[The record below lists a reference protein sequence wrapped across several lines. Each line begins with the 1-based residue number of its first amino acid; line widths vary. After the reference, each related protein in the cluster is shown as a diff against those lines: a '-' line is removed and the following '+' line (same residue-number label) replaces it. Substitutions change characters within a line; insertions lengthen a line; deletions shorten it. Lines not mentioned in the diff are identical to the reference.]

1 MTEFDLEKINE
12 FAPFCLSCLGRSVG
26 LVGFGLD
33 NRERGLEMAN
43 LIEISSGI
51 DTDKELICDSE
62 DCKIC
67 DGLIGE
73 IDNFIDLSCDSILDY
88 SLETFKIGTI
98 VDKDILDTESEF
110 SKIFGLNLSETIK
123 SQLNREIGIGVF
135 QNLDISARLDRPD
148 STIIIDTR
156 YDTINLEI
164 KSIFIEGKY
173 NKYDRTIPQT
183 YWPCSKCKGRGCRLC
198 NNTGQLYPDSVQ
210 SLVAAPFM
218 KATHSTE
225 NLFHGMGREDIDAA
239 MLGSGRPFVLEL
251 RRPKVRDIDL
261 DKMQMEI
268 NTVNK
273 DRIRVSNFKLVSRSR
288 VAELKNTVC
297 DKSYRVD
304 VSVPEELS
312 IESLKNGAQ
321 RLKEKLVKQRTPTR
335 VAHRRADLIRP
346 RFVESVKVLSFEQ
359 GMVELEIRAQHGTY
373 IRELVSGDMGRT
385 VPSFSSLVD
394 GACKVEVL
402 DVLNLHLE
410 NEEETK

>member
-1 MTEFDLEKINE
+1 MFDLEEIKKYS
-12 FAPFCLSCLGRSVG
+12 PFCLSCLGRSVG

-33 NRERGLEMAN
+33 NRERGIEMIN
-43 LIEISSGI
+43 IIELSENVNINEGIICSS
-51 DTDKELICDSE
+51 EE
-62 DCKIC
+62 CKIC

-73 IDNFIDLSCDSILDY
+73 IENFIDLARESISDY

-98 VDKDILDTESEF
+98 VDKEILNLESEF
-110 SKIFGLNLSETIK
+110 ANIFGLNLSESIK
-123 SQLNREIGIGVF
+123 SQLNREIGIGVS
-135 QNLDISARLDRPD
+135 QKNNLLARLDKPD

-164 KSIFIEGKY
+164 KSIFVEGKY

-183 YWPCSKCKGRGCRLC
+183 YWPCRKCKGKGCKSC
-198 NNTGQLYPDSVQ
+198 NHTGQLYPDSVQ
-210 SLVAAPFM
+210 SLVANPFM
-218 KATHSTE
+218 KSTNATE

-251 RRPKVRDIDL
+251 RMPKNREIDL
-261 DKMQMEI
+261 NEMTDKI
-268 NTVNK
+268 NEGNMGRIQVNNLEFVPRK
-273 DRIRVSNFKLVSRSR
+273 R

-304 VSVPEELS
+304 VSIPEDLT

-321 RLKEKLVKQRTPTR
+321 KLKEKLVEQRTPTR

-346 RFVESVKVLSFEQ
+346 RLVESVNVLSFEQ
-359 GMVELEIRAQHGTY
+359 GMAELEIRAQHGTY

-410 NEEETK
+410 YEEVKK

>member
-1 MTEFDLEKINE
+1 MFDLEEIKKY
-12 FAPFCLSCLGRSVG
+12 APFCVSCLGRSVG
-26 LVGFGLD
+26 LVGYGLD
-33 NRERGLEMAN
+33 NRERGLEMVN
-43 LIEISSGI
+43 LIDISNNSDI
-51 DTDKELICDSE
+51 EKDMICDSE
-62 DCKIC
+62 DCTIC

-73 IDNFIDLSCDSILDY
+73 IDNFIDLSCESISDY
-88 SLETFKIGTI
+88 SLDTFKIGTI
-98 VDKDILDTESEF
+98 VDKERIEIEAKF
-110 SKIFGLNLSETIK
+110 SSLFGVNLFENIK

-135 QNLDISARLDRPD
+135 QKLNLSTRLDRPD

-156 YDTINLEI
+156 YDTVSLEI

-173 NKYDRTIPQT
+173 NKFDRTIPQT
-183 YWPCSKCKGRGCRLC
+183 YWPCRKCKGRGCKSC
-198 NNTGQLYPDSVQ
+198 NGSGQLYPDSVQ
-210 SLVAAPFM
+210 SLIAEPFM
-218 KATHSTE
+218 KITKSTE

-239 MLGSGRPFVLEL
+239 MLGFGRPFVLEL
-251 RRPKVRDIDL
+251 RMPKSR
-261 DKMQMEI
+261 EI
-268 NTVNK
+268 NLEDVQNKINLDNDGRIQVN
-273 DRIRVSNFKLVSRSR
+273 DLEFVPRNR

-304 VSVPEELS
+304 VSIPEDLT

-321 RLKEKLVKQRTPTR
+321 RLKEQLVKQRTPTR

-346 RFVESVKVLSFEQ
+346 RFVQSVNILSFNQ

-394 GACKVEVL
+394 GTCKVEVL

>member
-1 MTEFDLEKINE
+1 MFDLEEIKKYS
-12 FAPFCLSCLGRSVG
+12 PFCLSCLGRSVG

-33 NRERGLEMAN
+33 NRERGIEMIN
-43 LIEISSGI
+43 IIELSENINI
-51 DTDKELICDSE
+51 NEDIICSSE

-73 IDNFIDLSCDSILDY
+73 IDNFIDLACESISDY

-98 VDKDILDTESEF
+98 VDKEILNLESEF
-110 SKIFGLNLSETIK
+110 ADIFGLNLSESIK
-123 SQLNREIGIGVF
+123 SQLNREIGIGVS
-135 QNLDISARLDRPD
+135 QKNNLLARLDNPD

-156 YDTINLEI
+156 YDTISLEI
-164 KSIFIEGKY
+164 KSIFVEGKY

-183 YWPCSKCKGRGCRLC
+183 YWPCRKCKGKGCKSC

-210 SLVAAPFM
+210 SLVANPFM
-218 KATHSTE
+218 KVTKATE

-251 RRPKVRDIDL
+251 RKPRNRDIDL
-261 DKMQMEI
+261 NEMTAKI
-268 NTVNK
+268 NESNMS
-273 DRIRVSNFKLVSRSR
+273 RIRVNNLEFVPRKR
-288 VAELKNTVC
+288 VAEIKNTVC

-304 VSVPEELS
+304 VSIPEDLT

-321 RLKEKLVKQRTPTR
+321 RLKEKLVKQRTPSR

-346 RFVESVKVLSFEQ
+346 RLVESVNLLSFEQ

-410 NEEETK
+410 YEEVKK

>member
-1 MTEFDLEKINE
+1 MFDLEEIKKYS
-12 FAPFCLSCLGRSVG
+12 PFCLSCLGRSVG

-33 NRERGLEMAN
+33 NRERGIEMIN
-43 LIEISSGI
+43 IIELSENVNINEGIICSS
-51 DTDKELICDSE
+51 EE
-62 DCKIC
+62 CKIC

-73 IDNFIDLSCDSILDY
+73 IDNFIDLACESISDY

-98 VDKDILDTESEF
+98 VDKEILNLESEF
-110 SKIFGLNLSETIK
+110 ANIFGLNLSESIK
-123 SQLNREIGIGVF
+123 SQLNREIGIGVS
-135 QNLDISARLDRPD
+135 QKNNLLARLDKPD

-164 KSIFIEGKY
+164 KSIFVEGKY

-183 YWPCSKCKGRGCRLC
+183 YWPCRKCKGKGCKSC
-198 NNTGQLYPDSVQ
+198 NHTGQLYPDSVQ
-210 SLVAAPFM
+210 SLVANPFM
-218 KATHSTE
+218 KSTNATE

-251 RRPKVRDIDL
+251 RMPKNREIDL
-261 DKMQMEI
+261 NEMTDKI
-268 NTVNK
+268 NEGNMGRIQVNNLEFVPRK
-273 DRIRVSNFKLVSRSR
+273 R

-304 VSVPEELS
+304 VSIPEDLT

-321 RLKEKLVKQRTPTR
+321 KLKEKLVKQRTPTR

-346 RFVESVKVLSFEQ
+346 RLVESVNVLSFEQ
-359 GMVELEIRAQHGTY
+359 GMAELEIRAQHGTY

-410 NEEETK
+410 YEEVKK

>member
-1 MTEFDLEKINE
+1 MFDLEEIKKY
-12 FAPFCLSCLGRSVG
+12 APFCVSCLGRSVG
-26 LVGFGLD
+26 LVGYGLD
-33 NRERGLEMAN
+33 NRERGLEMVN
-43 LIEISSGI
+43 LIDISNNSDI
-51 DTDKELICDSE
+51 EKDMICDSE
-62 DCKIC
+62 DCTIC

-73 IDNFIDLSCDSILDY
+73 IDNFIDLSCESISDY
-88 SLETFKIGTI
+88 SLDSFKIGTI
-98 VDKDILDTESEF
+98 VDRERIEIEAKF
-110 SKIFGLNLSETIK
+110 SSIFGVNLFENIK

-135 QNLDISARLDRPD
+135 QKLNLSTRLDGPD

-156 YDTINLEI
+156 YDTVSLEI

-173 NKYDRTIPQT
+173 NKFDRTIPQT
-183 YWPCSKCKGRGCRLC
+183 YWPCRKCKGRGCKSC
-198 NNTGQLYPDSVQ
+198 NGSGQLYPDSVQ
-210 SLVAAPFM
+210 SLVAEPFM
-218 KATHSTE
+218 KITNSTE

-239 MLGSGRPFVLEL
+239 MLGVGRPFILEL
-251 RRPKVRDIDL
+251 RMPKCR
-261 DKMQMEI
+261 EI
-268 NTVNK
+268 NLEDVQNKINLDNEGRIQVN
-273 DRIRVSNFKLVSRSR
+273 DLEFVPRNR

-304 VSVPEELS
+304 VSIPEDLT

-321 RLKEKLVKQRTPTR
+321 RLKEQLVKQRTPTR

-359 GMVELEIRAQHGTY
+359 GMVELEIKAQSGTY

>member
-1 MTEFDLEKINE
+1 MFDLEEIKKY
-12 FAPFCLSCLGRSVG
+12 APFCISCLGRSVG

-33 NRERGLEMAN
+33 NRERGLEMIN
-43 LIEISSGI
+43 IIDLSNNSNIE
-51 DTDKELICDSE
+51 KELICYSE
-62 DCKIC
+62 DCEIC

-73 IDNFIDLSCDSILDY
+73 IDDFVSLSCESISDY
-88 SLETFKIGTI
+88 SLDTFKIGTI
-98 VDKDILDTESEF
+98 VDKEIIELEAEF
-110 SKIFGLNLSETIK
+110 SALFGVNISEIIK

-135 QNLDISARLDRPD
+135 QKLNLSTRLDKPD

-156 YDTINLEI
+156 YDTVNLEI
-164 KSIFIEGKY
+164 KSLFIEGKY
-173 NKYDRTIPQT
+173 NKFDRTIPQT
-183 YWPCSKCKGRGCRLC
+183 YWPCRKCKGRGCKSC
-198 NNTGQLYPDSVQ
+198 NDSGQLYPDSVQ
-210 SLVAAPFM
+210 SLVAEPFM
-218 KATHSTE
+218 KITDSKE

-239 MLGSGRPFVLEL
+239 MLGFGRPFVLEL
-251 RRPKVRDIDL
+251 RMPKNR
-261 DKMQMEI
+261 EI
-268 NTVNK
+268 NLKEVQNKINLNNENRIQVNDLK
-273 DRIRVSNFKLVSRSR
+273 FVPRSR

-297 DKSYRVD
+297 EKSYRVD
-304 VSVPEELS
+304 VSIPENLT

-321 RLKEKLVKQRTPTR
+321 RLKEQRVKQRTPTR

-346 RFVESVKVLSFEQ
+346 RFVQSVNILSFKQ

-410 NEEETK
+410 NEEEIK

>member
-26 LVGFGLD
+26 LVSFGLD

-183 YWPCSKCKGRGCRLC
+183 HWPCSKCKGRGCRLC

-239 MLGSGRPFVLEL
+239 MLGLGRPFVLEL

-321 RLKEKLVKQRTPTR
+321 RLKEKLV
-335 VAHRRADLIRP
+335 
-346 RFVESVKVLSFEQ
+346 
-359 GMVELEIRAQHGTY
+359 
-373 IRELVSGDMGRT
+373 
-385 VPSFSSLVD
+385 
-394 GACKVEVL
+394 
-402 DVLNLHLE
+402 
-410 NEEETK
+410 

>member
-1 MTEFDLEKINE
+1 MFDLEEIKKYS
-12 FAPFCLSCLGRSVG
+12 PFCLSCLGRSVG

-33 NRERGLEMAN
+33 NRERGIEMIN
-43 LIEISSGI
+43 IIELSENMNINEDI
-51 DTDKELICDSE
+51 ICSSE

-73 IDNFIDLSCDSILDY
+73 IENFIDLARESISDY

-98 VDKDILDTESEF
+98 VDKEILNLESEF
-110 SKIFGLNLSETIK
+110 ASIFGLNLSESIK
-123 SQLNREIGIGVF
+123 SQLNREIGIGVS
-135 QNLDISARLDRPD
+135 QKNNLLARLDNPD

-164 KSIFIEGKY
+164 KSIFVEGKY

-183 YWPCSKCKGRGCRLC
+183 YWPCRKCKGKGCKSC

-210 SLVAAPFM
+210 SLVANPFM
-218 KATHSTE
+218 KVTKATE

-239 MLGSGRPFVLEL
+239 MLGSGRPFILEL
-251 RRPKVRDIDL
+251 RMPRNRDIDL
-261 DKMQMEI
+261 NEMTAKI
-268 NTVNK
+268 NESNMSRIQVNNLEFVPRK
-273 DRIRVSNFKLVSRSR
+273 R

-304 VSVPEELS
+304 VSIPKDLT

-346 RFVESVKVLSFEQ
+346 RLVESVNVLSFEQ
-359 GMVELEIRAQHGTY
+359 GMVELEIKAQHGTY

-402 DVLNLHLE
+402 DVLNLHLDY
-410 NEEETK
+410 EEVKK

>member
-1 MTEFDLEKINE
+1 MFDLEEIKKY
-12 FAPFCLSCLGRSVG
+12 APFCVSCLGRSVG
-26 LVGFGLD
+26 LVGYGLD
-33 NRERGLEMAN
+33 NRERGLEMVN
-43 LIEISSGI
+43 LIDISNNSDI
-51 DTDKELICDSE
+51 EKDMICDSE
-62 DCKIC
+62 DCTIC

-73 IDNFIDLSCDSILDY
+73 IDNFIDLSCESISDY
-88 SLETFKIGTI
+88 SLDSFKIGTI
-98 VDKDILDTESEF
+98 VDRERIEIEAKF
-110 SKIFGLNLSETIK
+110 SSIFGVNLFENIK

-135 QNLDISARLDRPD
+135 QKLNLSTRLDGPD

-156 YDTINLEI
+156 YDTVSLEI

-173 NKYDRTIPQT
+173 NKFDRTIPQT
-183 YWPCSKCKGRGCRLC
+183 YWPCRKCKGRGCKSC
-198 NNTGQLYPDSVQ
+198 NGSGQLYPDSVQ
-210 SLVAAPFM
+210 SLVAEPFM
-218 KATHSTE
+218 KITNSTE

-239 MLGSGRPFVLEL
+239 MLGVGRPFILEL
-251 RRPKVRDIDL
+251 RMPKCR
-261 DKMQMEI
+261 EI
-268 NTVNK
+268 NLEDVQNKINLDNEGRIQVN
-273 DRIRVSNFKLVSRSR
+273 DLEFVPRNR

-304 VSVPEELS
+304 VSIPEDLT

-321 RLKEKLVKQRTPTR
+321 RLKEQLVKQRTPTR

-346 RFVESVKVLSFEQ
+346 RFVQSVNILSFNQ

>member
-1 MTEFDLEKINE
+1 MFDLEKINE

-33 NRERGLEMAN
+33 NRERGIEMIN
-43 LIEISSGI
+43 IIELSA
-51 DTDKELICDSE
+51 DLDVEKELICESE
-62 DCKIC
+62 SCKIC

-73 IDNFIDLSCDSILDY
+73 IDNFIELSCDSISAY

-98 VDKDILDTESEF
+98 VDKEILDIESDF
-110 SKIFGLNLSETIK
+110 SKIFGSNLSESIK

-135 QNLDISARLDRPD
+135 QKLNILARLDRPD

-164 KSIFIEGKY
+164 KSIFVEGKY

-183 YWPCSKCKGRGCRLC
+183 YWPCSKCKGRGCKRC
-198 NNTGQLYPDSVQ
+198 NNTGLLYPDSVQ

-218 KATHSTE
+218 EITHSKE

-239 MLGSGRPFVLEL
+239 MLGFGRPFVLEL
-251 RRPKVRDIDL
+251 RMPKIREIDL
-261 DKMQMEI
+261 SHVQEKI
-268 NTVNK
+268 NSVNK
-273 DRIRVSNFKLVSRSR
+273 GRIRATDLKFVPRSR

-304 VSVPEELS
+304 VSIPKELA

-346 RFVESVKVLSFEQ
+346 RFVKSVTVLSFEQ

-385 VPSFSSLVD
+385 VPSFSSLVG

-410 NEEETK
+410 KVEETK

>member
-1 MTEFDLEKINE
+1 MFDLEEIKKY
-12 FAPFCLSCLGRSVG
+12 APFCVSCLGRSVG
-26 LVGFGLD
+26 LVGYGLD
-33 NRERGLEMAN
+33 NRERGLEMMN
-43 LIEISSGI
+43 LIDISNNSDI
-51 DTDKELICDSE
+51 EKDMVCDSE
-62 DCKIC
+62 DCTIC

-73 IDNFIDLSCDSILDY
+73 IDNFIDLSCESISDY
-88 SLETFKIGTI
+88 SLDTFKIGTI
-98 VDKDILDTESEF
+98 VDKERIEIEAKF
-110 SKIFGLNLSETIK
+110 SSLFGVNLFENIK

-135 QNLDISARLDRPD
+135 QKLNLSTRLDRPD

-156 YDTINLEI
+156 YDTVSLEI

-173 NKYDRTIPQT
+173 NKFDRTIPQT
-183 YWPCSKCKGRGCRLC
+183 YWPCRKCKGRGCKSC
-198 NNTGQLYPDSVQ
+198 NGSGQLYPDSVQ
-210 SLVAAPFM
+210 SLIAEPFM
-218 KATHSTE
+218 KITKSTE

-239 MLGSGRPFVLEL
+239 MLGFGRPFVLEL
-251 RRPKVRDIDL
+251 RMPKSR
-261 DKMQMEI
+261 EI
-268 NTVNK
+268 NLEDVQNKINLDNDGRIQVN
-273 DRIRVSNFKLVSRSR
+273 DLEFVPRNR

-304 VSVPEELS
+304 VSIPEDLT

-321 RLKEKLVKQRTPTR
+321 RLKEQLVKQRTPTR

-346 RFVESVKVLSFEQ
+346 RFVQSVNILSFNQ

>member
-1 MTEFDLEKINE
+1 MFDLKEIKKYS
-12 FAPFCLSCLGRSVG
+12 PFCLSCLGRSVG

-33 NRERGLEMAN
+33 NRERGIEMIN
-43 LIEISSGI
+43 IIEMSEQTNVGE
-51 DTDKELICDSE
+51 ELICPPE
-62 DCKIC
+62 RCKIC

-73 IDNFIDLSCDSILDY
+73 IDNFIDLACESISDY
-88 SLETFKIGTI
+88 SFETFKIGTI
-98 VDKDILDTESEF
+98 VDKDIINLESEF
-110 SKIFGLNLSETIK
+110 ADIFGVNISENIK

-135 QNLDISARLDRPD
+135 RKSGISARLESPD

-156 YDTINLEI
+156 YDIINLEI
-164 KSIFIEGKY
+164 KSIFIEGNY

-183 YWPCSKCKGRGCRLC
+183 YWPCSKCKGKGCKSC
-198 NNTGQLYPDSVQ
+198 SDTGQLYPDSVQ
-210 SLVAAPFM
+210 SLVAEPFM
-218 KATHSTE
+218 EVTNATE

-239 MLGSGRPFVLEL
+239 MLGFGRPFVLEL
-251 RRPKVRDIDL
+251 RMP
-261 DKMQMEI
+261 
-268 NTVNK
+268 
-273 DRIRVSNFKLVSRSR
+273 RIREVNLEEMTDKINGKNLERIQVNSLKLVPRKR

-304 VSVPEELS
+304 VSIPDDLT

-346 RFVESVKVLSFEQ
+346 RLVESVKILSFGQ
-359 GMVELEIRAQHGTY
+359 GMVELEIKAQHGTY

-394 GACKVEVL
+394 GVCKVEVL
-402 DVLNLHLE
+402 DVLNLHLD
-410 NEEETK
+410 NEEEKK

>member
-1 MTEFDLEKINE
+1 MFDLEEIKKY
-12 FAPFCLSCLGRSVG
+12 APFCVSCLGRSVG
-26 LVGFGLD
+26 LVGYGLD
-33 NRERGLEMAN
+33 NRERGLEMVN
-43 LIEISSGI
+43 LIDLSNDSDIEK
-51 DTDKELICDSE
+51 DMICDSE

-73 IDNFIDLSCDSILDY
+73 IDNFIEISCESISDY
-88 SLETFKIGTI
+88 SLDTFKIGTI
-98 VDKDILDTESEF
+98 VDKERIEIEAKF
-110 SKIFGLNLSETIK
+110 SSLFGVNLFENIK

-135 QNLDISARLDRPD
+135 QKLNLSARLDRPD

-156 YDTINLEI
+156 YDTVSLEI

-173 NKYDRTIPQT
+173 NKFDRTIPQT
-183 YWPCSKCKGRGCRLC
+183 YWPCRKCKGRGCKSC
-198 NNTGQLYPDSVQ
+198 NGSGQLYPDSVQ
-210 SLVAAPFM
+210 SLIAEPFM
-218 KATHSTE
+218 KITNSTE

-239 MLGSGRPFVLEL
+239 MLGFGRPFVLEL
-251 RRPKVRDIDL
+251 RMPRSR
-261 DKMQMEI
+261 EI
-268 NTVNK
+268 NLEDAQNKINLDNEGRIQVN
-273 DRIRVSNFKLVSRSR
+273 DLEFVPRSR
-288 VAELKNTVC
+288 VAKLKNTVC

-304 VSVPEELS
+304 VSIPEDLT

-321 RLKEKLVKQRTPTR
+321 RLKEQLVKQRTPTR

-346 RFVESVKVLSFEQ
+346 RFVQSVNILSFSQ

-402 DVLNLHLE
+402 DVLNLHLD

>member
-1 MTEFDLEKINE
+1 MFDLEEIKKY
-12 FAPFCLSCLGRSVG
+12 APFCVSCLGRSVG
-26 LVGFGLD
+26 LVGYGLD
-33 NRERGLEMAN
+33 NRERGLEMMN
-43 LIEISSGI
+43 LIDISNNSDI
-51 DTDKELICDSE
+51 EKDMICDSE
-62 DCKIC
+62 DCTIC

-73 IDNFIDLSCDSILDY
+73 IDNFIELSCESISDY
-88 SLETFKIGTI
+88 SLDTFKIGTI
-98 VDKDILDTESEF
+98 VDRERIEIEAKF
-110 SKIFGLNLSETIK
+110 SSIFGVNLFENIK

-135 QNLDISARLDRPD
+135 QKLNLSTRLDGPD

-156 YDTINLEI
+156 YDTVSLEI

-173 NKYDRTIPQT
+173 NKFDRTIPQT
-183 YWPCSKCKGRGCRLC
+183 YWPCRKCKGRGCKSC
-198 NNTGQLYPDSVQ
+198 NGSGQLYPDSVQ
-210 SLVAAPFM
+210 SLVAEPFM
-218 KATHSTE
+218 KITNSTE

-239 MLGSGRPFVLEL
+239 MLGVGRPFILEL
-251 RRPKVRDIDL
+251 RMPKCR
-261 DKMQMEI
+261 EI
-268 NTVNK
+268 NLEDVQNKINLDNEGRIQVN
-273 DRIRVSNFKLVSRSR
+273 DLEFVPRTR

-304 VSVPEELS
+304 VSIPEDLT

-321 RLKEKLVKQRTPTR
+321 RLKEQLVKQRTPTR

-346 RFVESVKVLSFEQ
+346 RFVQSVNILSFNQ

>member
-1 MTEFDLEKINE
+1 MFDLKKITKYS
-12 FAPFCLSCLGRSVG
+12 PFCLSCLGRSVG

-33 NRERGLEMAN
+33 NRERGLEMIN
-43 LIEISSGI
+43 IIELSEEINVE
-51 DTDKELICDSE
+51 KQLICPPE
-62 DCKIC
+62 KCKIC
-67 DGLIGE
+67 DGLVGE
-73 IDNFIDLSCDSILDY
+73 IENFTDLACDSISEY

-98 VDKDILDTESEF
+98 VDKDILNTESEF
-110 SKIFGLNLSETIK
+110 ANIFGANISESIK
-123 SQLNREIGIGVF
+123 SQLNREIGIAVF
-135 QNLDISARLDRPD
+135 QKNNISPRLNNPD

-183 YWPCSKCKGRGCRLC
+183 FWPCRKCKERGCKSC
-198 NNTGQLYPDSVQ
+198 NYTGQLYPDSVQ
-210 SLVAAPFM
+210 SLVAEPFM
-218 KATHSTE
+218 EATGASE

-239 MLGSGRPFVLEL
+239 MLGFGRPFILEL
-251 RRPKVRDIDL
+251 RMPRNRNINL
-261 DKMQMEI
+261 DEMTSKI
-268 NTVNK
+268 NAKNV
-273 DRIRVSNFKLVSRSR
+273 DRIKVNNLEFVSRKR

-304 VSVPEELS
+304 VSIPDDIT

-321 RLKEKLVKQRTPTR
+321 RLKLKLIKQRTPTR
-335 VAHRRADLIRP
+335 VAHRRADMIRP
-346 RFVESVKVLSFEQ
+346 RLVNSVDILSFEQ

-402 DVLNLHLE
+402 DVLNLHLD
-410 NEEETK
+410 NEEEKK

>member
-1 MTEFDLEKINE
+1 MTDFDLEKINE

-51 DTDKELICDSE
+51 DTDKGLICDSE

-73 IDNFIDLSCDSILDY
+73 IDNFIDLSCDSISDY

-135 QNLDISARLDRPD
+135 QNLNISARLDRPD

-183 YWPCSKCKGRGCRLC
+183 YWPCSKCKGRGCRQC

-251 RRPKVRDIDL
+251 RKPKVRDIDL

-268 NTVNK
+268 NTVSK

-359 GMVELEIRAQHGTY
+359 GMVELEIKAQHGTY

>member
-1 MTEFDLEKINE
+1 MFNLEEIKKYS
-12 FAPFCLSCLGRSVG
+12 PFCFSCLGRSVG
-26 LVGFGLD
+26 LVGFGID
-33 NRERGLEMAN
+33 NRERGLEMLN
-43 LIEISSGI
+43 IMELSSGLNLESEI
-51 DTDKELICDSE
+51 ICESD

-73 IDNFIDLSCDSILDY
+73 IGNFIDLSCESVSDY

-98 VDKDILDTESEF
+98 VDKEILEFEVEF
-110 SKIFGLNLSETIK
+110 SNLFGSNLHESIK
-123 SQLNREIGIGVF
+123 SQLNREIGIGVSTKL
-135 QNLDISARLDRPD
+135 NISARLDNPD

-183 YWPCSKCKGRGCRLC
+183 YWPCRNCKGRGCKKC

-210 SLVAAPFM
+210 SLVAEPLM
-218 KATHSTE
+218 KSSKSTE

-251 RRPKVRDIDL
+251 RMPKFRVINLVDAQ
-261 DKMQMEI
+261 KAI

-273 DRIRVSNFKLVSRSR
+273 DRIRVSNLKFVPRSR

-304 VSVPEELS
+304 VSIPEDLA

-346 RFVESVKVLSFEQ
+346 RFVESVKILSFEQ

-373 IRELVSGDMGRT
+373 IRELVSGDMERT

-410 NEEETK
+410 NQEETK

>member
-1 MTEFDLEKINE
+1 MFNLEEIKKYS
-12 FAPFCLSCLGRSVG
+12 PFCFSCLGRSVG
-26 LVGFGLD
+26 LVGFGID
-33 NRERGLEMAN
+33 NRERGLEMLN
-43 LIEISSGI
+43 IMELSSGLNLESEI
-51 DTDKELICDSE
+51 ICESD

-73 IDNFIDLSCDSILDY
+73 IGNFIDLSCESVSDY

-98 VDKDILDTESEF
+98 VDKEILEFEVEF
-110 SKIFGLNLSETIK
+110 SNLFGSNLHESIK
-123 SQLNREIGIGVF
+123 SQLNREIGIGVSTKL
-135 QNLDISARLDRPD
+135 NISARLDNPD

-183 YWPCSKCKGRGCRLC
+183 YWPCRNCKGRGCKKC

-210 SLVAAPFM
+210 SLVAEPLM
-218 KATHSTE
+218 KSSKSTE

-251 RRPKVRDIDL
+251 RMPKFRAINLVDAQ
-261 DKMQMEI
+261 KAI

-273 DRIRVSNFKLVSRSR
+273 DRIRVSNLKFVPRSR

-304 VSVPEELS
+304 VSIPEDLA

-346 RFVESVKVLSFEQ
+346 RFVESVKILSFEQ

-373 IRELVSGDMGRT
+373 IRELVSGDMERT

-410 NEEETK
+410 NQEETK

>member
-1 MTEFDLEKINE
+1 MFNLEEIKRY
-12 FAPFCLSCLGRSVG
+12 APFCVSCLGRSVG

-33 NRERGLEMAN
+33 NRERGLEMIN
-43 LIEISSGI
+43 LIDISNDSDIEKEI
-51 DTDKELICDSE
+51 ICDSE
-62 DCKIC
+62 ECRIC

-73 IDNFIDLSCDSILDY
+73 IDNFIDLSCESISDY
-88 SLETFKIGTI
+88 SLDTFKIGTI
-98 VDKDILDTESEF
+98 VDKEIIEFETEF
-110 SKIFGLNLSETIK
+110 STLFGLNLSESIK

-135 QNLDISARLDRPD
+135 QKLNLSTRLDRPD

-173 NKYDRTIPQT
+173 NKFDRTIPQT
-183 YWPCSKCKGRGCRLC
+183 YWPCRKCKGRGCKSC

-210 SLVAAPFM
+210 SLVAAPLM
-218 KATHSTE
+218 KITNSTE

-239 MLGSGRPFVLEL
+239 MLGFGRPFVLEL
-251 RRPKVRDIDL
+251 RMPKNR
-261 DKMQMEI
+261 EI
-268 NTVNK
+268 NLDEVQKKINADNEERIQVNNLEF
-273 DRIRVSNFKLVSRSR
+273 VPRSR

-297 DKSYRVD
+297 EKSYRVD
-304 VSVPEELS
+304 VSIPEELS

-321 RLKEKLVKQRTPTR
+321 RLKGQLVKQRTPTR

-346 RFVESVKVLSFEQ
+346 RFVQSVNVLSFGQ

-385 VPSFSSLVD
+385 VPSLSSLVD

-402 DVLNLHLE
+402 DVLNLHLK

>member
-1 MTEFDLEKINE
+1 MFDLEEIKRY
-12 FAPFCLSCLGRSVG
+12 APFCVSCLGRSVG

-33 NRERGLEMAN
+33 NRERGLEMIN
-43 LIEISSGI
+43 LIDISNNSNI
-51 DTDKELICDSE
+51 EKELICDSE
-62 DCKIC
+62 NCTIC

-73 IDNFIDLSCDSILDY
+73 IDNFIELSCESISDY
-88 SLETFKIGTI
+88 SLDTFKIGTI
-98 VDKDILDTESEF
+98 VDKEIIEIESKF
-110 SKIFGLNLSETIK
+110 SAIFGSNLFESIK

-135 QNLDISARLDRPD
+135 QKLNLSARLDRPD

-156 YDTINLEI
+156 YDTVNLEI
-164 KSIFIEGKY
+164 KSLFIEGKY
-173 NKYDRTIPQT
+173 NKFDRTIPQT
-183 YWPCSKCKGRGCRLC
+183 YWPCRKCKGRGCKNC
-198 NNTGQLYPDSVQ
+198 NNSGHLYPDSVQ
-210 SLVAAPFM
+210 SLVAEPFM
-218 KATHSTE
+218 EITNSTE

-239 MLGSGRPFVLEL
+239 MLGFGRPFVLEL
-251 RRPKVRDIDL
+251 RMPKNR
-261 DKMQMEI
+261 EI
-268 NTVNK
+268 NLGEVQKHINSDNEGRVQVN
-273 DRIRVSNFKLVSRSR
+273 DLEFVPRSR

-304 VSVPEELS
+304 VSIPDDLT

-321 RLKEKLVKQRTPTR
+321 RLKEQLVKQRTPTR

-346 RFVESVKVLSFEQ
+346 RFVQSVNILSFGQ

-394 GACKVEVL
+394 GPCKVEIL

-410 NEEETK
+410 NEEEIK

>member
-1 MTEFDLEKINE
+1 MTELDLEKINK

-73 IDNFIDLSCDSILDY
+73 IDNFIDLCCDSISDY

-98 VDKDILDTESEF
+98 VDKDILNTESEF

-135 QNLDISARLDRPD
+135 QKLDISARLDSPD
-148 STIIIDTR
+148 STIIVDTR

-183 YWPCSKCKGRGCRLC
+183 YWPCSKCKGRGCRQC

-218 KATHSTE
+218 KATYSTE

-261 DKMQMEI
+261 DKMQIKI
-268 NTVNK
+268 NTANK
-273 DRIRVSNFKLVSRSR
+273 DRIRASDFKLVPRSR
-288 VAELKNTVC
+288 VAELKKTVC

-312 IESLKNGAQ
+312 IERLKNGAQ

-359 GMVELEIRAQHGTY
+359 GMVELEIKAQHGTY

>member
-1 MTEFDLEKINE
+1 MFDLEEIKKYS
-12 FAPFCLSCLGRSVG
+12 PFCLSCLGRSVG

-33 NRERGLEMAN
+33 NRERGIEMIN
-43 LIEISSGI
+43 IIELSENMNINEDIVCS
-51 DTDKELICDSE
+51 SE

-73 IDNFIDLSCDSILDY
+73 IENFIDLACESISDY

-98 VDKDILDTESEF
+98 VDKEILNLESEF
-110 SKIFGLNLSETIK
+110 ANIFGLNLSESIK
-123 SQLNREIGIGVF
+123 SQLNREIGIGVS
-135 QNLDISARLDRPD
+135 QKNNLLARLDNPD

-164 KSIFIEGKY
+164 KSIFVEGKY

-183 YWPCSKCKGRGCRLC
+183 YWPCRKCKGKGCKGC
-198 NNTGQLYPDSVQ
+198 NNTGQLYQDSVQ
-210 SLVAAPFM
+210 SLVANPFM
-218 KATHSTE
+218 KVTKATE

-251 RRPKVRDIDL
+251 RMPKNREIDL
-261 DKMQMEI
+261 NEMTDKI
-268 NTVNK
+268 NEGNMGRIQVNNLEFVPRK
-273 DRIRVSNFKLVSRSR
+273 R

-304 VSVPEELS
+304 VSIPEDLA

-321 RLKEKLVKQRTPTR
+321 KLKQKLVKQRTPTR

-346 RFVESVKVLSFEQ
+346 RLVESVNVLSFEQ
-359 GMVELEIRAQHGTY
+359 GMVELEIKAQHGTY

-410 NEEETK
+410 YEEVKK

>member
-1 MTEFDLEKINE
+1 MFDLEEIKKYS
-12 FAPFCLSCLGRSVG
+12 PFCLSCLGRSVG

-33 NRERGLEMAN
+33 NRERGIEMIN
-43 LIEISSGI
+43 IIELSENVNINEGIICSS
-51 DTDKELICDSE
+51 EE
-62 DCKIC
+62 CKIC

-73 IDNFIDLSCDSILDY
+73 IDNFIDLACESISDY

-98 VDKDILDTESEF
+98 VDKEILNLESEF
-110 SKIFGLNLSETIK
+110 ANIFGLNLSESIK
-123 SQLNREIGIGVF
+123 SQLNREIGIGVS
-135 QNLDISARLDRPD
+135 QKNNLLARLDNPD

-164 KSIFIEGKY
+164 KSIFVEGKY

-183 YWPCSKCKGRGCRLC
+183 YWPCRKCKGKGCKSC
-198 NNTGQLYPDSVQ
+198 NHTGQLYPDSVQ
-210 SLVAAPFM
+210 SLVANPFM
-218 KATHSTE
+218 KSTNATE

-251 RRPKVRDIDL
+251 RMPKNREIDL
-261 DKMQMEI
+261 NEMTDKI
-268 NTVNK
+268 NEGNMGRIQVNNLEFVPRK
-273 DRIRVSNFKLVSRSR
+273 R

-304 VSVPEELS
+304 VSIPEDLT

-321 RLKEKLVKQRTPTR
+321 KLKEKLVKQRTPTR

-346 RFVESVKVLSFEQ
+346 RLVESVNVLSFEQ
-359 GMVELEIRAQHGTY
+359 GMAELEIRAQHGTY

-410 NEEETK
+410 YEEVKK

>member
-1 MTEFDLEKINE
+1 MFDLEEIKKY
-12 FAPFCLSCLGRSVG
+12 APFCVSCLGRSVG
-26 LVGFGLD
+26 LVGYGLD
-33 NRERGLEMAN
+33 NRERGLEMVN
-43 LIEISSGI
+43 LIDISNNSDI
-51 DTDKELICDSE
+51 EKDMICDSE
-62 DCKIC
+62 DCTIC

-73 IDNFIDLSCDSILDY
+73 IDNFIELSCESISDY
-88 SLETFKIGTI
+88 SLDTFKIGTI
-98 VDKDILDTESEF
+98 VDKERIEIEEKF
-110 SKIFGLNLSETIK
+110 SSLFGVNIFENIK
-123 SQLNREIGIGVF
+123 LQLNREIGIGVF
-135 QNLDISARLDRPD
+135 QKLNLSTRLDRPD

-156 YDTINLEI
+156 YDTVSLEI

-173 NKYDRTIPQT
+173 NKFDRTIPQT
-183 YWPCSKCKGRGCRLC
+183 YWPCRKCKGRGCRSC
-198 NNTGQLYPDSVQ
+198 NGSGQLYPDSVQ
-210 SLVAAPFM
+210 SLIAEPFM
-218 KATHSTE
+218 KITKSTE

-239 MLGSGRPFVLEL
+239 MLGFGRPFVLEL
-251 RRPKVRDIDL
+251 RMPKSR
-261 DKMQMEI
+261 EI
-268 NTVNK
+268 NLEDVQNKINLDNDGRIQVN
-273 DRIRVSNFKLVSRSR
+273 DLEFVPRNR

-304 VSVPEELS
+304 VSIPEDLT

-321 RLKEKLVKQRTPTR
+321 RLKEQLVKQRTPTR

-346 RFVESVKVLSFEQ
+346 RFVQSVNILSFNQ

-402 DVLNLHLE
+402 DVLNLHLD

>member
-1 MTEFDLEKINE
+1 MFDLEEIKKYS
-12 FAPFCLSCLGRSVG
+12 PFCLSCLGRSVG

-33 NRERGLEMAN
+33 NRERGIEMIN
-43 LIEISSGI
+43 IIELSENMNINEDI
-51 DTDKELICDSE
+51 ICSSE

-73 IDNFIDLSCDSILDY
+73 IENFIDLARESISDY

-98 VDKDILDTESEF
+98 VDKEILNLESEF
-110 SKIFGLNLSETIK
+110 AKIFGTNISETIN
-123 SQLNREIGIGVF
+123 SQLNREIGRGVF
-135 QNLDISARLDRPD
+135 QKKDILARLDNPD

-164 KSIFIEGKY
+164 KSIFVEGKY

-183 YWPCSKCKGRGCRLC
+183 YWPCRKCKGKGCKSC

-210 SLVAAPFM
+210 SLVANPFM
-218 KATHSTE
+218 KVTKATE

-251 RRPKVRDIDL
+251 RMPRNRDIDL
-261 DKMQMEI
+261 NEMTAKI
-268 NTVNK
+268 NESNMSRIQVNNLEFVPRK
-273 DRIRVSNFKLVSRSR
+273 R

-304 VSVPEELS
+304 VSIPKDLT

-346 RFVESVKVLSFEQ
+346 RLVESVNVLSFEQ
-359 GMVELEIRAQHGTY
+359 GMVELEIKAQHGTY

-410 NEEETK
+410 YEEVKK